1 MKIYMSAIF
10 GLIFALVTFG
20 CGVKGD
26 PVPPEKAPELGRGQ
40 PTYQKATRGIR
51 VRPESVGL
59 APVGGTYYNE
69 EDEDLDDDEDQ
80 IKNVKPKKNSAQE
93 ETR

>member
-1 MKIYMSAIF
+1 MKSFTSAIF
-10 GLIFALVTFG
+10 AIIVVIAAIG

-40 PTYQKATRGIR
+40 PSYQKATRGIR
-51 VRPESVGL
+51 VRPESIGL
-59 APVGGTYYNE
+59 APAGGTYYNE
-69 EDEDLDDDEDQ
+69 DDEDSDEDEDQ
-80 IKNVKPKKNSAQE
+80 IKNVRPKKNSAQE

>member
-1 MKIYMSAIF
+1 MKTLISALF
-10 GLIFALVTFG
+10 GIILAVASVG

-40 PTYQKATRGIR
+40 PSYQKATRGIR

-59 APVGGTYYNE
+59 APTGGTYYNE
-69 EDEDLDDDEDQ
+69 DEESDDDEDQ
-80 IKNVKPKKNSAQE
+80 IKNVRPKKNSAQE